1 MNKIVLS
8 VCTMIAMSS
17 LVVAGGG
24 MKEVAPA
31 VEPVI
36 VIPAVDESSV
46 YVGIGIAA
54 VSTRDAD
61 VSIDF
66 IDEKGGQ
73 DRLGN
78 VSLLAGYDFNHYI
91 AVEGRYTTSIAD
103 EDSVE
108 MDGWSLFV
116 KPQYTFDD
124 SNFKIYALLG
134 FGGVTLDS
142 TNSADIVDVDDTGF
156 QWGIGAAYS
165 FGEYMDNNDLAL
177 FVDYTSL
184 ASEMEGIYWNG
195 ALETDVDAVTVG
207 LTYKF

>member
-1 MNKIVLS
+1 MKKIVLS
-8 VCTMIAMSS
+8 GCAVAAMSS
-17 LVVAGGG
+17 LSFAGGD
-24 MKEVAPA
+24 MKDVEPA

-36 VIPAVDESSV
+36 AVPVVDDSGF
-46 YVGIGIAA
+46 YVGGALAA
-54 VSTRDAD
+54 VSTRDAT
-61 VSIDF
+61 VSQNFFDA
-66 IDEKGGQ
+66 KGGQ

-78 VSLLAGYDFNHYI
+78 LTLLAGYDFNRYV

-103 EDSVE
+103 EDIVE

-116 KPQYTFDD
+116 KPQYTFDE

-142 TNSADIVDVDDTGF
+142 MNSAYVVDVDDTGF

-165 FGEYMDNNDLAL
+165 FGDYMENNDLAI

-184 ASEMEGIYWNG
+184 ANDMEGIYWNG
-195 ALETDVDAVTVG
+195 ALEADADAITVG
-207 LTYKF
+207 VTYRF